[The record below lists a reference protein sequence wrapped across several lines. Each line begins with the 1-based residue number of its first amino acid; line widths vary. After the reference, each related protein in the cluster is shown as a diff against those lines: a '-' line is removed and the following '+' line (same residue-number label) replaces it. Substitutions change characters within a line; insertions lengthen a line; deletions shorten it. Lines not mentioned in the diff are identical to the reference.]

1 MRNQSLYTGN
11 DIINIFRDAG
21 VIHMGFHNDWNKKA
35 IENARLQA
43 RTEQES
49 KVRAEFNMPPQMTEE
64 EKRRRKA
71 CPGKPLTKH
80 PSRYLTEVDGT
91 NCNKDA
97 PAKHGPFKWQQKGV
111 DTDKF
116 RKQCEDI
123 DKEES

>member
-1 MRNQSLYTGN
+1 
-11 DIINIFRDAG
+11 
-21 VIHMGFHNDWNKKA
+21 MGGITLDPAQPKGCYSDQDRA
-35 IENARLQA
+35 MQDARL
-43 RTEQES
+43 R
-49 KVRAEFNMPPQMTEE
+49 QMSEIRFPVLGQQKMADE